1 MFELFR
7 RLLDR
12 GWLFKESGFGLGLD
26 AASFG
31 VLVCDFS
38 ICVAM
43 TVVNV
48 GRASGGGD
56 RRLPFEWRHSRITNR

>member
-12 GWLFKESGFGLGLD
+12 GWLFKGSGSGFGLGLD

-38 ICVAM
+38 ISVA
-43 TVVNV
+43 NRGDGV
-48 GRASGGGD
+48 GDGLSSGVTP
-56 RRLPFEWRHSRITNR
+56 PFVHSSAG

>member
-1 MFELFR
+1 MFELYSVVSLIGVGR
-7 RLLDR
+7 
-12 GWLFKESGFGLGLD
+12 FKGSGLGLD

-43 TVVNV
+43 TIVNV
-48 GRASGGGD
+48 GRAGRESGGGGIGD
-56 RRLPFEWRHSRITNR
+56 CLSSGIAAG

>member
-48 GRASGGGD
+48 GRAGRESGWGGEIAF
-56 RRLPFEWRHSRITNR
+56 RMASQPVN